1 MSTPTPASRPW
12 SAYSPPRAFTPNCG
26 SRTTTI
32 RLAACL
38 WCGHPWTTAALA
50 IARAQAFPGSSLRCV
65 TIEDLVALKLYA
77 GGLGDHADVVELL
90 ARNPDVD
97 LDAVRATA
105 SPFDRQ
111 AQLESLIEQSAVVRR
126 RRR

>member
-1 MSTPTPASRPW
+1 M
-12 SAYSPPRAFTPNCG
+12 
-26 SRTTTI
+26 
-32 RLAACL
+32 
-38 WCGHPWTTAALA
+38 
-50 IARAQAFPGSSLRCV
+50 RCV